1 LLRCCTKCSRD
12 FPATTEFFH
21 IVDRKISAT
30 TLRGDCVECF
40 RTRLR
45 LRYATSEK
53 ARSDLTAST
62 RRRRARADVKE
73 KERIYAR
80 EKKRKDRS
88 TEEGAARL
96 RDYVRT
102 WRAANPEKYERYK
115 TTTYKGVTPKVLAK
129 NRTRDLRK
137 TRATPPWVELSLI
150 TPFYE
155 YAAALTKQTGIR
167 YSVDHIMPLKGK
179 DSSGLHV
186 PWNLQVIPLADNIK
200 KGNRLCQM

>member
-1 LLRCCTKCSRD
+1 M
-12 FPATTEFFH
+12 
-21 IVDRKISAT
+21 
-30 TLRGDCVECF
+30 
-40 RTRLR
+40 
-45 LRYATSEK
+45 
-53 ARSDLTAST
+53 
-62 RRRRARADVKE
+62 
-73 KERIYAR
+73 
-80 EKKRKDRS
+80 
-88 TEEGAARL
+88 